1 MRHLGKA
8 MILFSFYAGAVYAES
23 CDAILDEKL
32 MTASSIVDQSEAESA
47 ARYAFCNKSYSEM
60 KQSTSGSIGGSYKFF
75 SVDAS
80 KDESSFAKWKQSNCA
95 SASSSSAEAKYR
107 FSAQKALGEGVVEA
121 WRDCMLEKTGLS
133 CLVAPGSDNETVKF
147 IYSWRPQGSKQNVMT
162 DSVIYNGSRV
172 GGADVADKV
181 AANGSIVYPGRRN
194 VMVSRKDVNRKTII
208 AINTLYNEDAVNEC
222 SVEIPGNTPIS
233 VPAEQPRSIAGRWC
247 YSSASG
253 PGGVGISP
261 SPSVEYVHVDGTWK
275 VYLSPD
281 IGSRIPFEGVATVAV
296 EEQGDEFIVT
306 ETSRD
311 MRLPPPMPPSLYFR
325 GPLPAPGAVVATP
338 GVPGVIPAPGGTGTA
353 NSAASLVVTTSVRYA
368 MPNERT
374 LQARSVS
381 VRTNSSGDRDAG
393 PGYPL
398 IRYSRCD

>member
-8 MILFSFYAGAVYAES
+8 MVLFCFYASAANANS

-47 ARYAFCNKSYSEM
+47 ARYAFCNKTYSEM
-60 KQSTSGSIGGSYKFF
+60 KQATSGSIGGSYKFF

-80 KDESSFAKWKQSNCA
+80 KDENSFAKWKQSNCA
-95 SASSSSAEAKYR
+95 SAASASAEAKYR

-162 DSVIYNGSRV
+162 DSMIYNGSRI
-172 GGADVADKV
+172 GGGEVADKV
-181 AANGSIVYPGRRN
+181 AADGSVVYPGRRN
-194 VMVSRKDVNRKTII
+194 VMVSRKDVSRKTII
-208 AINTLYNEDAVNEC
+208 AINTIYDDDAVDEC
-222 SVEIPGNTPIS
+222 SVEIPGDTP
-233 VPAEQPRSIAGRWC
+233 VPVPPEPLRSIAGRWC

-253 PGGVGISP
+253 PFGASLSP
-261 SPSVEYVHVDGTWK
+261 SPSVEYVQANGAWK
-275 VYLSPD
+275 VYLSPEL
-281 IGSRIPFEGVATVAV
+281 GARIPFEGVAAVAI
-296 EEQGDEFIVT
+296 EEHGDEVIVT

-325 GPLPAPGAVVATP
+325 GPLPAPDAVAAPQTLP
-338 GVPGVIPAPGGTGTA
+338 IPAPGNTP
-353 NSAASLVVTTSVRYA
+353 AAGAVRSLVVTTSVRYA
-368 MPNERT
+368 MPDERT

-393 PGYPL
+393 AGYPL